1 MAPSAGC
8 RLATGAPSRVGAPA
22 LASRLA
28 AWWLLHLAIRCL
40 VSNVKDA
47 VPQRT
52 GWGRDELRLLQTAGS
67 SRPARPVEVAAAMGV
82 PAEGVPA
89 AAVPRAQRVWVGLT
103 TDQSRVLRA
112 E

>member
-82 PAEGVPA
+82 PAEGVP
-89 AAVPRAQRVWVGLT
+89 RAQRVWVGLT

>member
-1 MAPSAGC
+1 MAPRAGC
-8 RLATGAPSRVGAPA
+8 RLATGAPSWVGHLPW
-22 LASRLA
+22 RLA
-28 AWWLLHLAIRCL
+28 WPPGGSCTWRSAVS

>member
-1 MAPSAGC
+1 MPAAGWRRALRPGSAHLPW
-8 RLATGAPSRVGAPA
+8 RLA
-22 LASRLA
+22 
-28 AWWLLHLAIRCL
+28 WLPGGSCTWRSAVS